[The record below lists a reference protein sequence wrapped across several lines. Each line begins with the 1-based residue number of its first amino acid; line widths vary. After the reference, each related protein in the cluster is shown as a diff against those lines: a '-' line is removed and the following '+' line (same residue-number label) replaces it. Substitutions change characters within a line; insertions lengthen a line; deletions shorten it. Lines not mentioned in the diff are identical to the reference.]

1 MLMAGG
7 TTFNMTNKVIFL
19 SGFNLQDTANI
30 SYVTPFIGNMFT
42 LFGLD
47 FSGGEKQIL
56 ITSDYIKSKVQSVN
70 VNLQS
75 AEDTR
80 ATLTNLIT
88 ILKNL

>member
-1 MLMAGG
+1 
-7 TTFNMTNKVIFL
+7 
-19 SGFNLQDTANI
+19 
-30 SYVTPFIGNMFT
+30 MFT